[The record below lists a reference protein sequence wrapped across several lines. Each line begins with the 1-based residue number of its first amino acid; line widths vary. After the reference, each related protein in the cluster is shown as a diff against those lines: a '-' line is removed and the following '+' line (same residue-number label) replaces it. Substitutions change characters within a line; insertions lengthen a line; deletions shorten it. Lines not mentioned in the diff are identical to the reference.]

1 VEVQLLGQNVN
12 SYSPKDKKSFS
23 KDNPFNHNFAKL
35 LFEINKIKTECFSYL
50 ENIDIL
56 KEINNNLSKELNL
69 RKDLLKNFQ
78 VNQLSTTYTKAL
90 KLKEISK
97 NVNEFVTNNFPII
110 S

>member
-1 VEVQLLGQNVN
+1 MFILYCLLFYYIWNQPKKHQLNEE
-12 SYSPKDKKSFS
+12 FE
-23 KDNPFNHNFAKL
+23 
-35 LFEINKIKTECFSYL
+35 FEINKIKTECFSYL

-56 KEINNNLSKELNL
+56 KDINNNLSKELNL